1 MEARNLYSWNNM
13 ISGYVKLGMM
23 KQAQGVFDR
32 MPERDFVSWNTM
44 IVGHTSLPLVP
55 PLVPLLVAA
64 AAGGTDHHSHS
75 LLPLLTTNPSLFTM
89 STSRQVL
96 DSNAPTPGSA
106 GPTVGTV
113 SVDPAAPVRSNRVDP
128 G

>member
-1 MEARNLYSWNNM
+1 MKSLD
-13 ISGYVKLGMM
+13 IS
-23 KQAQGVFDR
+23 AVFSNSDYNGAITLWR
-32 MPERDFVSWNTM
+32 G
-44 IVGHTSLPLVP
+44 GHTSLPLVP